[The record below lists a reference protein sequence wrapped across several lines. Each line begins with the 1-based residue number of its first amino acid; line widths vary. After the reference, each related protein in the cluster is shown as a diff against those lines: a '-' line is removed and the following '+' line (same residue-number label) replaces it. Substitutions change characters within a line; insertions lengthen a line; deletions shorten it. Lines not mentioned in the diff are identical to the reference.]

1 MKQLIAPIAIIVALI
16 AFFVV
21 IDRKDFYSGGD
32 VAVQKE
38 AVTGKKPTTET
49 TLKPV
54 EKPAEANPSEVKPT
68 ETKPVETKPM
78 VETKPVETKPAETKP
93 VKTTP
98 VAEEKLAPAVI
109 PVVTAE
115 EAKKLNAE
123 AMVFAEKHARRMFF
137 AGKGMELVYD
147 DKMNTYTSVS
157 IAASFDDTFKKNGV
171 VKSRS
176 DLLTRKVPNGW
187 TIDYNTLK
195 GNCDFNR
202 KDNTYEISSPDGV
215 LKINTPARLVLN
227 TATGISVEL
236 TGKTPETKVRLG
248 IEELGMFRPGKTY
261 VGELSGEFEE
271 ECINYEISALEHYDN
286 VRPFLEITGDVTIL
300 GLRIYQKE
308 LTGTT
313 YLEGEIVERSALPD
327 PKKSDYPNCRYTAQF
342 VGNVIKG
349 GVACPKEMAL
359 VVDGFED
366 YKTLRTD
373 TLKKGDKIICS
384 VIPYDTLSEE
394 EQSVQQADDLNLFT
408 LENYYVLGVRK
419 LNAFADGDNAL
430 FPASGVH
437 FLDEQKE
444 HVSII
449 NQHINPPISKDL
461 QEAQARTIAEDLA
474 EINEMLK
481 DYDEEKIKE
490 VNASFAQAWK
500 AEKEKDTSGHNV
512 VTVDTSNAKIIW
524 RQLDNSFF
532 SITPGT
538 SSIIATTTVS
548 EDNLNALIEL
558 KKVLEANG
566 VQLILSII
574 QTREPIVARII
585 NEDFRSIPDYHMYNN
600 IRILLEHGIEAI
612 APSKDSVLRYNE
624 EEFLY
629 NVGNDGHPSI
639 LIQKLVSE
647 ILAKR
652 LERYNIPKRL
662 RKDLFSFQE
671 EKHTFYGYDP
681 LRTWPENCDIG
692 SHKPGDEIKVKK
704 PVLPK
709 EYSYLNNDSEVLVI
723 GNSFTVSP
731 YTSGYGLVSWL
742 SYSLETD
749 VSYYHYSMNGPATVF
764 INNLLID
771 PEKYLKGKKV
781 CIIQFAMSHL
791 LSVQWHNISTL
802 DRQLTLLTST
812 KPISMVPVI
821 PQENVGLPNL
831 SDKQMT
837 TIGLLKGHNF
847 RATTQEFEIAN
858 STIETNNKKSL
869 IVIPSCLISGKVTIS
884 VNGDS
889 QLIPSSPD
897 TSTNSYQSLIFEIPA
912 ETKEVS
918 ITVTGNNNSVFII
931 KDIEL
936 WQ

>member
-1 MKQLIAPIAIIVALI
+1 MLTLYSHAQSIAKQVDLPAAVP
-16 AFFVV
+16 VV
-21 IDRKDFYSGGD
+21 SAD
-32 VAVQKE
+32 E
-38 AVTGKKPTTET
+38 A
-49 TLKPV
+49 
-54 EKPAEANPSEVKPT
+54 
-68 ETKPVETKPM
+68 
-78 VETKPVETKPAETKP
+78 
-93 VKTTP
+93 
-98 VAEEKLAPAVI
+98 EKLN
-109 PVVTAE
+109 E
-115 EAKKLNAE
+115 E
-123 AMVFAEKHARRMFF
+123 AMVFAENNAKRMEFSK
-137 AGKGMELVYD
+137 KGMELVYD

-157 IAASFDDTFKKNGV
+157 IAASFDETFKKNGV

-176 DLLTRKVPNGW
+176 ELLTRKVPNGW
-187 TIDYNTLK
+187 AIDYSTLK

-202 KDNTYEISSPDGV
+202 KENSYEISSPDGV

-227 TATGISVEL
+227 TSTGISVEL
-236 TGKTPETKVRLG
+236 TGKTPETKVKLG
-248 IEELGMFRPGKTY
+248 IEELGLFRPGKTY

-286 VRPFLEITGDVTIL
+286 VRPFIEITGDVTIL

-313 YLEGEIVERSALPD
+313 YLEGEIVERSDLPD
-327 PKKSDYPNCRYTAQF
+327 PKKSDYPNCRYTVQF
-342 VGNVIKG
+342 SGNVIKG
-349 GVACPKEMAL
+349 GVPCPKEMAL
-359 VVDGFED
+359 IVDGFEN

-384 VIPYDTLSEE
+384 VIPYDTLSED

-444 HVSII
+444 HVSIA
-449 NQHINPPISKDL
+449 NQHINPPISKEL
-461 QEAQARTIAEDLA
+461 QEAQARAIADDLA

-490 VNASFAQAWK
+490 VNTSFALAWK

-512 VTVDTSNAKIIW
+512 ITVDTSKNKIIW

-532 SITPGT
+532 SISPGI

-566 VQLILSII
+566 VQLILSIV
-574 QTREPIVARII
+574 QSREPIVARII
-585 NEDFRSIPDYHMYNN
+585 NEDFRRIPDYHMYNN

-612 APSKDSVLRYNE
+612 TPSKDSVLRYNE
-624 EEFLY
+624 EEFVY

-639 LIQKLVSE
+639 LIQKIVSE

-662 RKDLFSFQE
+662 KKELFSFQE

-692 SHKPGDEIKVKK
+692 SHKPGEAIMVRK

-709 EYSYLNNDSEVLVI
+709 EHSYINSKSEVLVI
-723 GNSFTVSP
+723 GNSYIGSP
-731 YTSGYGLVSWL
+731 YTSGGGLVSWL
-742 SYSLETD
+742 DYNLESD
-749 VSYYHYSMNGPATVF
+749 VSSFSYTQNGPATVF
-764 INNLLID
+764 INNLLVD

-791 LSVQWHNISTL
+791 LRVQWHNIATL

-812 KPISMVPVI
+812 KPVSKVPVI
-821 PQENVGLPNL
+821 PQENVSLPNL
-831 SDKQMT
+831 SDRQMT
-837 TIGLLKGHNF
+837 TIGLLKGYNF
-847 RATTQEFEIAN
+847 KATTQEFEIAN
-858 STIETNNKKSL
+858 SKIETNNKKSL
-869 IVIPSCLISGKVTIS
+869 IVIPSCLVSGKVSLSI
-884 VNGDS
+884 NGES
-889 QLIPSSPD
+889 QLIPSSFD
-897 TSTNSYQSLIFEIPA
+897 GSLNSYQSLIFEIPA
-912 ETKEVS
+912 DTKEISV
-918 ITVTGNNNSVFII
+918 TVTGNNNSVFII